1 MKLKKIS
8 KHRSLAIVA
17 LIVIIAVTA
26 TSIYIATRPKIEPSR
41 IVGGYF
47 SARVYKDNVTGS
59 CKNENVRIEIIVT
72 QGYFKHV
79 GDPDNGLIVTLSNPR
94 IGLGPVIASVRGK
107 TDYSNGY
114 VDNWGTWEVP
124 IVGGNRGI
132 RWLLHVPVTEDGRF
146 VEDTSAFLYLWTDN
160 NITSDIDN
168 SKVDPTVYI
177 LWDEYDDFGIIMEC
191 YGESFPLGGAA
202 RLFPID
208 GD

>member
-8 KHRSLAIVA
+8 KRRASAIVA
-17 LIVIIAVTA
+17 LIIIIVATA
-26 TSIYIATRPKIEPSR
+26 TSIYIATRPKTEPSH
-41 IVGGYF
+41 VVAGGF
-47 SARVYKDNVTGS
+47 DARVYKDNVTGS

-72 QGYFKHV
+72 YGYLGHV
-79 GDPDNGLIVTLSNPR
+79 GDPDNGLIVTLSNSR
-94 IGLGPVIASVRGK
+94 RGWGPVIASVRGK

-177 LWDEYDDFGIIMEC
+177 LWDEEEDFLIHVNCFYNTISSLVRCWAIE
-191 YGESFPLGGAA
+191 ES
-202 RLFPID
+202 
-208 GD
+208 